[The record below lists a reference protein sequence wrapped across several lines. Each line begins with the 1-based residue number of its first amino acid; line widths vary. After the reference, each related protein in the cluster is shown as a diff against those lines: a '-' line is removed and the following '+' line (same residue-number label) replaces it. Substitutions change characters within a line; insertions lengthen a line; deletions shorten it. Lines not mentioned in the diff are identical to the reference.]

1 VVLSVWLQYLF
12 YLNSF
17 RLVGGAIPAA
27 TVAQALS
34 SAGFP
39 VPVGDYLDAALALA
53 FLLVLLATSPLFY
66 VTAQLLWLVPLAP
79 WLWRR
84 GAAPALSASWA
95 LLDAGAERVESS
107 RPLPALQP
115 GPAALAGLA
124 GGAVFGAID
133 LPVAA
138 GLAALATDALAAWL
152 GPGQAVLGL
161 LVQAGVAVAVAS
173 WTRRLGVVHALFA
186 AFVAGCTIAVI
197 ALAAAVLTL
206 GPSALR
212 VAGLP
217 AAALST
223 YLNLSMMITLPLAL
237 MAAAFASWVRGLA
250 SVPGTAPVH
259 P

>member
-1 VVLSVWLQYLF
+1 M
-12 YLNSF
+12 
-17 RLVGGAIPAA
+17 
-27 TVAQALS
+27 
-34 SAGFP
+34 
-39 VPVGDYLDAALALA
+39 
-53 FLLVLLATSPLFY
+53 
-66 VTAQLLWLVPLAP
+66 
-79 WLWRR
+79 
-84 GAAPALSASWA
+84 
-95 LLDAGAERVESS
+95 
-107 RPLPALQP
+107 
-115 GPAALAGLA
+115 
-124 GGAVFGAID
+124 
-133 LPVAA
+133 
-138 GLAALATDALAAWL
+138 
-152 GPGQAVLGL
+152 
-161 LVQAGVAVAVAS
+161 AVAVAS

-250 SVPGTAPVH
+250 SVPGSAPVH